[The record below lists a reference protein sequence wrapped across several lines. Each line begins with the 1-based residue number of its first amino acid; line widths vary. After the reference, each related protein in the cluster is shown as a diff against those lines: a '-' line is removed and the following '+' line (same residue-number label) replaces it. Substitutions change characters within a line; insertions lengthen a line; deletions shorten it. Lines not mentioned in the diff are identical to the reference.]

1 LCREVNVP
9 IQFPKEATPMVLEN
23 AVVSELLIRM
33 KAKGNADVFQQA
45 QDAYMASVK
54 QNGYLKGDEMVFPE
68 NIALLV
74 TASKQW
80 EHIS

>member
-1 LCREVNVP
+1 MLLRREVNVP
-9 IQFPKEATPMVLEN
+9 IRFPKEATPMILEN
-23 AVVSELLIRM
+23 AVVSELLNRM

-45 QDAYMASVK
+45 EDAYMASVK

-74 TASKQW
+74 TASK
-80 EHIS
+80 